1 MLLRTLRRLPAGRFA
16 ALRPVGAFAV
26 FAAATAANAQYY
38 DPCNPCPTVCQTVCQ
53 QTAMVVQPCYQTVPV
68 TEYQEVKQTV
78 MRPVTETKYVDRE
91 VTEYRPITETKTAE
105 IPVTTYTPVTE
116 MQTVCQDRSYYATQ
130 YVPNCRVSPCQ
141 YDNRPGL
148 LGWMNRTGYE
158 VRSAFTPRYTAYRQF
173 VPQQT
178 IAQVPVTRQVAQ
190 QGTRQ
195 VTYNVTRMEP
205 HTTTRQVAVNET
217 KWVAEEQTV
226 SRPVT
231 TYRTVPVGTT
241 VAYAPLGGSAVAFGG
256 GSISNMA
263 YGPIRYNGGSTATA
277 FGPSPDPISAKGTQ
291 RVPTRTAAGN
301 KDADKYERPKATTPD
316 PDFGAAPQGSNP
328 PKLPKFR
335 KYTADDREKILSARR
350 MAKNDTPGTDV
361 AATRT
366 AFKPADESVAS
377 ETLHEATL
385 AAAFE
390 RPNTTTP
397 FAVRSVRWTPSE
409 PEGPALFAPSVASAE

>member
-1 MLLRTLRRLPAGRFA
+1 
-16 ALRPVGAFAV
+16 V
-26 FAAATAANAQYY
+26 
-38 DPCNPCPTVCQTVCQ
+38 
-53 QTAMVVQPCYQTVPV
+53 
-68 TEYQEVKQTV
+68 
-78 MRPVTETKYVDRE
+78 
-91 VTEYRPITETKTAE
+91 
-105 IPVTTYTPVTE
+105 
-116 MQTVCQDRSYYATQ
+116 
-130 YVPNCRVSPCQ
+130 
-141 YDNRPGL
+141 

-158 VRSAFTPRYTAYRQF
+158 IRSAFTPRYTAHRQF

-205 HTTTRQVAVNET
+205 HTTTRQVAINET

-256 GSISNMA
+256 GAVSNVA
-263 YGPIRYNGGSTATA
+263 YGPIRYNGGNTATA

-350 MAKNDTPGTDV
+350 MAKHNTPGTDV

-366 AFKPADESVAS
+366 ALKPTEESVAS
-377 ETLHEATL
+377 ETSNEATL

-390 RPNTTTP
+390 RPSTTTP

-409 PEGPALFAPSVASAE
+409 PEGPALFAPSLASAE

>member
-277 FGPSPDPISAKGTQ
+277 FGPSPDPIQ
-291 RVPTRTAAGN
+291 REGDPACSDTHRRREQGCRQVRASQG
-301 KDADKYERPKATTPD
+301 DDSRP
-316 PDFGAAPQGSNP
+316 
-328 PKLPKFR
+328 
-335 KYTADDREKILSARR
+335 
-350 MAKNDTPGTDV
+350 
-361 AATRT
+361 
-366 AFKPADESVAS
+366 
-377 ETLHEATL
+377 
-385 AAAFE
+385 
-390 RPNTTTP
+390 
-397 FAVRSVRWTPSE
+397 
-409 PEGPALFAPSVASAE
+409 